1 MHGAT
6 WQPDICKQVSI
17 WCLWSGRKSS
27 NQTCHRWWMTTSAGQ
42 GCHFLLATTDEAW
55 NLCHRQTSQARLHL
69 QPRHSDIQTRCL
81 YQVLLPCHSVTA
93 SSQRRHSMIAVRTSY
108 PVTVLLLPPLFSTPF
123 QCHSIGWFCLLY
135 KLSRLMDAVPTASC
149 LEVSVQLLRL
159 TLLFAGIIKPE
170 GPTDTEPGN
179 GWTNGCNGKI
189 PTVTKPPVLTSQP
202 AAMNG
207 AASSSNYRENAT
219 IYDKAPSSHRRNQ
232 KHLVNGQSAN
242 GRQQGNST
250 AKLKSSEGIG
260 SLG

>member
-1 MHGAT
+1 
-6 WQPDICKQVSI
+6 
-17 WCLWSGRKSS
+17 
-27 NQTCHRWWMTTSAGQ
+27 
-42 GCHFLLATTDEAW
+42 
-55 NLCHRQTSQARLHL
+55 
-69 QPRHSDIQTRCL
+69 
-81 YQVLLPCHSVTA
+81 
-93 SSQRRHSMIAVRTSY
+93 
-108 PVTVLLLPPLFSTPF
+108 
-123 QCHSIGWFCLLY
+123 
-135 KLSRLMDAVPTASC
+135 MDAVPTASC